1 MNREVIFSIAKSQ
14 GDKVRAPVVIG
25 DQPLNRVVRKVS
37 LKEIGVI
44 RNKSYGDL
52 QRGSKQ
58 VKKSKSLGRNQLE
71 CKEEER

>member
-1 MNREVIFSIAKSQ
+1 ML
-14 GDKVRAPVVIG
+14 IG

-52 QRGSKQ
+52 ERGSKQ
-58 VKKSKSLGRNQLE
+58 VKKIKILR
-71 CKEEER
+71 EEPA